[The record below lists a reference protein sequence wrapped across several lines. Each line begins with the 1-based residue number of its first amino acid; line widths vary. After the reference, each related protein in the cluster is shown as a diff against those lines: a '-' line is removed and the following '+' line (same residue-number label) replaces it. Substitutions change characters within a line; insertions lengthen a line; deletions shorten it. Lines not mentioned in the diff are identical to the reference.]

1 LPDLEGNGAM
11 AATATHEDTVPIE
24 DYERLDLP
32 DLFAALRTCSQ
43 AELTRVEAHERAHGD
58 RRPVLDKLRYLRGR
72 EPVAGYDAMAPDEI
86 LASLADADIPVL
98 HDARGYETKMRHRA
112 DVLEGLGDLR
122 RARRAGDGTTG
133 AKVEAAAFVPDLGN
147 PIARLAASIGMTG
160 ILILAAVLFVCSVFI
175 GAIVVLSAIAP
186 NALG

>member
-1 LPDLEGNGAM
+1 M
-11 AATATHEDTVPIE
+11 SATATPEETVPIE
-24 DYERLDLP
+24 GYDRLDLV
-32 DLFAALRTCSQ
+32 DLFAAFRKSSQ
-43 AELTRVEAHERAHGD
+43 TDLTRVEAYERAHQD

-98 HDARGYETKMRHRA
+98 HDARGYETKLRHRPE
-112 DVLEGLGDLR
+112 VLEGLGDLR
-122 RARRAGDGTTG
+122 RARRAGDGTPG
-133 AKVEAAAFVPDLGN
+133 DKPEAAAFVPDVGN
-147 PIARLAASIGMTG
+147 PIVRLAASIGMTG